1 MEDRTCKFC
10 IATNSNIFL
19 INFPSYPCCSI
30 RTYFILII
38 DLLLGCLNILLL
50 SIIQITTSISKL
62 NKKIQFHLE
71 SSKAQILDNF
81 KKGNKIWD
89 SKLHSSNSYHTNSRV
104 KSIWPV
110 EMLGFQ
116 RSLANFRKIVIYN
129 FGPTTGTETTFREIT
144 FLRYRE
150 NFDPVLSQTFRL
162 FCRRDPWDTRKKRRG
177 TGKNK
182 EKSRRKML
190 CEKLLAFLAC
200 FRSTIHAPSFT

>member
-1 MEDRTCKFC
+1 MYRYKQQYFFNKFSFLSLSLY
-10 IATNSNIFL
+10 SNIFY
-19 INFPSYPCCSI
+19 S
-30 RTYFILII
+30 ILIM
-38 DLLLGCLNILLL
+38 DLLLVCLNILLL

-71 SSKAQILDNF
+71 SSKAQVLDNF
-81 KKGNKIWD
+81 KNKIWD

-129 FGPTTGTETTFREIT
+129 SAQRPGSKQRSVRLLFFVTEKTSIPSFPKLFVCSVDEIRGILEKKEGGRE
-144 FLRYRE
+144 
-150 NFDPVLSQTFRL
+150 
-162 FCRRDPWDTRKKRRG
+162 
-177 TGKNK
+177 KNK